1 MNNNVVLFFVVA
13 LVAFII
19 YLAVDFFSKG
29 PNGFFNKWA
38 LKFLW
43 IWLPF
48 YAFYFLI
55 KKLFGNK

>member
-1 MNNNVVLFFVVA
+1 MGNYIVLFFITI
-13 LVAFII
+13 LFAFII
-19 YLAVDFFSKG
+19 YLVVDFFVKG

-48 YAFYFLI
+48 YAFTFLV